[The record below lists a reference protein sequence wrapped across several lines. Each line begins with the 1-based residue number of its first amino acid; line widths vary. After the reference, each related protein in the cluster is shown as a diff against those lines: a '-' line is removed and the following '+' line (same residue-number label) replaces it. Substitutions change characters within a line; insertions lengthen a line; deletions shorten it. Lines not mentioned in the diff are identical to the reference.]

1 VATWFEKKELRRFR
15 RIDMNLKLFVTPSD
29 PINDLEIFALG
40 IDYFPKTVSS
50 KIAKNRSNLLSWIEH
65 IQEQK
70 EILEPVFHEVI
81 GSAEL
86 LGESLKMLSEGRNPI
101 LDDQIAEKIHKNLK
115 VIGSISSLEE
125 HAPRTFNYF
134 YEVERKLTH
143 YFRLLLISLH
153 KSSEKDFHGF
163 SIKRTQFKIDEMTA
177 KFTQEAF
184 QKIPLIQSIYYMNQL
199 VANYCEI
206 FEEMNLD
213 YYLRDNPN
221 ECSLERVNVSEGGLS
236 LHDCKRYIPGLPL
249 QAYIHMPNHSRVMQV
264 KTILARSESNFRVG
278 QELNAFYFEF
288 PDPQDQK
295 VLELEIVQAQIDR
308 AMEVFTACDIKLG
321 SRQ

>member
-1 VATWFEKKELRRFR
+1 
-15 RIDMNLKLFVTPSD
+15 
-29 PINDLEIFALG
+29 
-40 IDYFPKTVSS
+40 
-50 KIAKNRSNLLSWIEH
+50 
-65 IQEQK
+65 
-70 EILEPVFHEVI
+70 
-81 GSAEL
+81 
-86 LGESLKMLSEGRNPI
+86 
-101 LDDQIAEKIHKNLK
+101 
-115 VIGSISSLEE
+115 
-125 HAPRTFNYF
+125 
-134 YEVERKLTH
+134 
-143 YFRLLLISLH
+143 
-153 KSSEKDFHGF
+153 
-163 SIKRTQFKIDEMTA
+163 MTA

>member
-1 VATWFEKKELRRFR
+1 MATWFEKKELRRFR

-163 SIKRTQFKIDEMTA
+163 SIKRTQFK
-177 KFTQEAF
+177 
-184 QKIPLIQSIYYMNQL
+184 N
-199 VANYCEI
+199 
-206 FEEMNLD
+206 
-213 YYLRDNPN
+213 
-221 ECSLERVNVSEGGLS
+221 
-236 LHDCKRYIPGLPL
+236 
-249 QAYIHMPNHSRVMQV
+249 
-264 KTILARSESNFRVG
+264 
-278 QELNAFYFEF
+278 
-288 PDPQDQK
+288 
-295 VLELEIVQAQIDR
+295 
-308 AMEVFTACDIKLG
+308 
-321 SRQ
+321 